1 MVVERVWDSIDAVLI
16 DVIGSDGDIASDVVA
31 KDKVECDD
39 TDLID
44 CGIIVVVI
52 IDVVTVKVFLRCDF
66 VKFSDILNVVMGTRY
81 EAELVF
87 DDVRTVLGIIEC
99 DDVDKGSDA

>member
-1 MVVERVWDSIDAVLI
+1 MVVERVWDRINNCDAVLI
-16 DVIGSDGDIASDVVA
+16 DVIESDVVA

-52 IDVVTVKVFLRCDF
+52 IDVVTVKVLLRCDF
-66 VKFSDILNVVMGTRY
+66 VKFSDILNVVMGMRY

-99 DDVDKGSDA
+99 DGVDKGSDA